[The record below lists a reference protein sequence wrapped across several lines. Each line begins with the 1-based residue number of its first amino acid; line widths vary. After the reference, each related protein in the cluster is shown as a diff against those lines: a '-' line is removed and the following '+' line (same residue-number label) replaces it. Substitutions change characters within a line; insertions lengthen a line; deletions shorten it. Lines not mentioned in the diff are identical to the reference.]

1 MKKILF
7 AISLLLVLGSC
18 SKSEKG
24 SSWEAKHAVTAE
36 NVVPY
41 YMDPRSEHK
50 YVFGM
55 SQHIDTLGYDDYS
68 LRFYVDTT
76 EMSLVYARDEEFRF
90 AKLEFY
96 YQDTKIAAFDN
107 DDSFTA
113 LEVRDNKP
121 VMFKA
126 HKMGEELAL
135 VMRGEEYS
143 EDLPDFS
150 IFVIHNQQVSL
161 IYNQENAILE
171 TRVEGDKTTY
181 KCLSELGEDETGKEP
196 AYCDIIFEADKITA
210 ISLKEKSAK
219 IIYRR

>member
-24 SSWEAKHAVTAE
+24 SSWEVKHAVTAE

-55 SQHIDTLGYDDYS
+55 SQL
-68 LRFYVDTT
+68 
-76 EMSLVYARDEEFRF
+76 
-90 AKLEFY
+90 
-96 YQDTKIAAFDN
+96 
-107 DDSFTA
+107 
-113 LEVRDNKP
+113 
-121 VMFKA
+121 
-126 HKMGEELAL
+126 
-135 VMRGEEYS
+135 
-143 EDLPDFS
+143 
-150 IFVIHNQQVSL
+150 
-161 IYNQENAILE
+161 
-171 TRVEGDKTTY
+171 
-181 KCLSELGEDETGKEP
+181 
-196 AYCDIIFEADKITA
+196 FEADKITA